1 MSGWPGVEKRVPLPF
16 PTVAGFAG
24 SPKLSTVVSV
34 HWIEG
39 QADDWGGTRV
49 IQGLYAA
56 ALGMLAM
63 EARQALIANNIA
75 NASTPG
81 FRRQDGV
88 QKGFYSVF
96 APMFHTPAYL
106 NSRKGPGG
114 GTQMVETFTDFSGG
128 VITSTGD
135 PLNIALSG
143 PGFMAVD
150 APQGERFSRNGKLTI
165 DGDGHLATLN
175 GCKVQN
181 VTGGYID
188 IRGGRVEIDE
198 EGIVKVDNA
207 PTGQIRLVEFEN
219 PHLLNR
225 EGEDLYRAS
234 EAALRRSALATGTRV
249 FPEAIETS
257 NVQLPIEMIDLLMG
271 LRAYAANQKVIA
283 SFEDTIT
290 QLIER
295 VGSPI

>member
-1 MSGWPGVEKRVPLPF
+1 M
-16 PTVAGFAG
+16 
-24 SPKLSTVVSV
+24 
-34 HWIEG
+34 
-39 QADDWGGTRV
+39 

-56 ALGMLAM
+56 ALGMLAA

-96 APMFHTPAYL
+96 APMFRTPAYL
-106 NSRKGPGG
+106 NSQKGPGG
-114 GTQMVETFTDFSGG
+114 GTQMIESFTDFSGG
-128 VITSTGD
+128 VVAGTGD
-135 PLNIALSG
+135 ALNIALSG
-143 PGFMAVD
+143 PGYIAVD
-150 APQGERFSRNGKLTI
+150 TPQGERFTRNGKFTI

-198 EGIVKVDNA
+198 EGMVKVDNA
-207 PTGQIRLVEFEN
+207 ATGQIRIVEFGN

-234 EAALRRSALATGTRV
+234 EAAGRQSAPATGTRV
-249 FPEAIETS
+249 FSEALETS
-257 NVQLPIEMIDLLMG
+257 NVQLPIEMFDMMMG
-271 LRAYAANQKVIA
+271 LRAYAANQKVIT
-283 SFEDTIT
+283 SFEETIT